1 MKLHRCGVRKASDLA
16 KSEVVSK
23 TTGGLGHRRFG
34 SERERERD
42 SRIKQLKQDVL
53 DEFAVIAK
61 TIQLSVPTR
70 GLWISTDAKQ
80 SLIAQN

>member
-1 MKLHRCGVRKASDLA
+1 MRKASDLA

-34 SERERERD
+34 SERERD